1 MSIVVC
7 SSQVA
12 DLNRSRPM
20 NRFWLHCFRE
30 PSIRRDSTERI
41 GEIISITKGSEM
53 KRRFLSSVLILV
65 IFTGGFSVVGSAED
79 QNAVEST
86 QTENQQVAME
96 ANIVTKVFLPI
107 ALAVIMLGM
116 GLSLTAD
123 DFKRV
128 MIYPRATL
136 LGMLNQLILLPIIA
150 FVYAKIFPLS
160 PELAVGLMILA
171 VCPGGVTSNLISHV
185 SKGDTALSIT
195 LTAISGVITV
205 ITIPF
210 ILSYSLEHFI
220 DGRQNISLPI
230 GKTII
235 QIFVITV
242 IPVSIGMSIRSLAE
256 NFANKMGKPVKIIS
270 VIFFV
275 LVLIAAIL
283 SEKDDL
289 PEMFKRVGIAAL
301 ALNVTTMLLGF
312 LTSRLTKLDLPQSI
326 TISIESGIQNG
337 TLAIVIATSILNNTQ
352 MSITPAIYSLL
363 MFVTGGFMM
372 FYFGTKNSDLKS

>member
-1 MSIVVC
+1 MV
-7 SSQVA
+7 
-12 DLNRSRPM
+12 
-20 NRFWLHCFRE
+20 
-30 PSIRRDSTERI
+30 
-41 GEIISITKGSEM
+41 
-53 KRRFLSSVLILV
+53 
-65 IFTGGFSVVGSAED
+65 GFYVVGSVEG
-79 QNAVEST
+79 QNAIDPT

-96 ANIVTKVFLPI
+96 ESVVTKVFLPI

-116 GLSLTAD
+116 GLSLTTD

-128 MIYPRATL
+128 VIYPKATV
-136 LGMLNQLILLPIIA
+136 LGMLNQLILLPIVA

-171 VCPGGVTSNLISHV
+171 ICPGGVTSNLISHV

-205 ITIPF
+205 VTIPF
-210 ILSYSLEHFI
+210 ILNFSLEHFMA
-220 DGRQNISLPI
+220 GREKISLPI

-242 IPVSIGMSIRSLAE
+242 IPVLMGMSIRFFAE
-256 NFANKMGKPVKIIS
+256 SFANKMGKPVKIIS

-289 PEMFKRVGIAAL
+289 PEMFKRVGIAVL

-312 LTSRLTKLDLPQSI
+312 FTSRVAKLDLPQSI
-326 TISIESGIQNG
+326 TIAIESGMQNG
-337 TLAIVIATSILNNTQ
+337 TLAIVIATSVLNNSQ

-372 FYFGTKNSDLKS
+372 FHFGTKNGDVKIKN

>member
-1 MSIVVC
+1 
-7 SSQVA
+7 
-12 DLNRSRPM
+12 
-20 NRFWLHCFRE
+20 
-30 PSIRRDSTERI
+30 
-41 GEIISITKGSEM
+41 M
-53 KRRFLSSVLILV
+53 KHKLFSLFLLIV
-65 IFTGGFSVVGSAED
+65 IFTVGFCVIGFVED
-79 QNAVEST
+79 QNAINPT

-96 ANIVTKVFLPI
+96 ESVVTKVFLPI

-116 GLSLTAD
+116 GLSLTTD

-128 MIYPRATL
+128 MIYPKAAV
-136 LGMLNQLILLPIIA
+136 LGMLNQLILLPIVA

-171 VCPGGVTSNLISHV
+171 ICPGGVTSNLISHI

-210 ILSYSLEHFI
+210 ILSFSLEHFMAE
-220 DGRQNISLPI
+220 GEKISLPI
-230 GKTII
+230 GRTIL
-235 QIFVITV
+235 QIFVITI
-242 IPVSIGMSIRSLAE
+242 IPILMGMSIRFLAE
-256 NFANKMGKPVKIIS
+256 SFADKMGKPVKVLS

-275 LVLIAAIL
+275 LVLIAAIF

-289 PEMFKRVGIAAL
+289 PEMFKQVGIAVL

-312 LTSRLTKLDLPQSI
+312 FTSRMVKLDLSQSI
-326 TISIESGIQNG
+326 TIAIESGIQNG
-337 TLAIVIATSILNNTQ
+337 TLAIVIATSVLNNAQ

-372 FYFGTKNSDLKS
+372 FRFGGKNGDVALES

>member
-1 MSIVVC
+1 
-7 SSQVA
+7 
-12 DLNRSRPM
+12 
-20 NRFWLHCFRE
+20 
-30 PSIRRDSTERI
+30 
-41 GEIISITKGSEM
+41 M
-53 KRRFLSSVLILV
+53 KHKLFSLFLLIV
-65 IFTGGFSVVGSAED
+65 IFTVGFCVIGFVED
-79 QNAVEST
+79 QNAINPT

-96 ANIVTKVFLPI
+96 ESVVTKVFLPI

-116 GLSLTAD
+116 GLSLTTD

-128 MIYPRATL
+128 MIYPKAAV
-136 LGMLNQLILLPIIA
+136 LGMLNQLILLPIVA

-171 VCPGGVTSNLISHV
+171 ICPGGVTSNLISHI

-210 ILSYSLEHFI
+210 ILSFSLEHFMAE
-220 DGRQNISLPI
+220 GEKISLPI
-230 GKTII
+230 GRTIL
-235 QIFVITV
+235 QIFVITI
-242 IPVSIGMSIRSLAE
+242 IPILMGMSIRFLAE
-256 NFANKMGKPVKIIS
+256 SFADKMGKPVKVLS

-275 LVLIAAIL
+275 LVLIAAIF

-289 PEMFKRVGIAAL
+289 PEMFKQVGIAVL

-312 LTSRLTKLDLPQSI
+312 FTSRMVKLDLSQSI
-326 TISIESGIQNG
+326 TIAIESGIQNG
-337 TLAIVIATSILNNTQ
+337 TLAIVIATSVLNNAQ

-363 MFVTGGFMM
+363 MFVTGGLMM
-372 FYFGTKNSDLKS
+372 LRFGGKNGDVTIES

>member
-1 MSIVVC
+1 
-7 SSQVA
+7 
-12 DLNRSRPM
+12 
-20 NRFWLHCFRE
+20 
-30 PSIRRDSTERI
+30 
-41 GEIISITKGSEM
+41 M

-65 IFTGGFSVVGSAED
+65 IFTVGFSIVGSAED

-116 GLSLTAD
+116 GLSLTTD

-128 MIYPRATL
+128 MIYPKATV

-210 ILSYSLEHFI
+210 ILSYSLEYFM
-220 DGRQNISLPI
+220 DGGQNISLPI

-242 IPVSIGMSIRSLAE
+242 IPVSIGMSIRSLTE

-270 VIFFV
+270 GIFFV

-289 PEMFKRVGIAAL
+289 PEMFKRVGIVAL

-312 LTSRLTKLDLPQSI
+312 FTSRLAKLDPPQSI

>member
-1 MSIVVC
+1 MKH
-7 SSQVA
+7 
-12 DLNRSRPM
+12 RS
-20 NRFWLHCFRE
+20 FSL
-30 PSIRRDSTERI
+30 
-41 GEIISITKGSEM
+41 
-53 KRRFLSSVLILV
+53 VLLIV
-65 IFTGGFSVVGSAED
+65 IFMVGFCVVGFVED
-79 QNAVEST
+79 QNAIDPT

-96 ANIVTKVFLPI
+96 ESVVTKIFLPI

-116 GLSLTAD
+116 GLSLTTD
-123 DFKRV
+123 DFRRV
-128 MIYPRATL
+128 VIYPKATV
-136 LGMLNQLILLPIIA
+136 LGMLNQLVLLPIVA

-171 VCPGGVTSNLISHV
+171 ICPGGVTSNLISHV

-205 ITIPF
+205 VTIPF
-210 ILSYSLEHFI
+210 ILNFSLEHFMAE
-220 DGRQNISLPI
+220 GERISLPI

-242 IPVSIGMSIRSLAE
+242 IPVLMGMLTRSLAE
-256 NFANKMGKPVKIIS
+256 SFADKMGKPVKMVSI
-270 VIFFV
+270 IFFV
-275 LVLIAAIL
+275 LVLVAAIL

-289 PEMFKRVGIAAL
+289 PEMFKRVGIAVL
-301 ALNVTTMLLGF
+301 ALNVTMMLLGF
-312 LTSRLTKLDLPQSI
+312 FTSRVARLDLPQSI
-326 TISIESGIQNG
+326 TIAIESGIQNG
-337 TLAIVIATSILNNTQ
+337 TLAIVIATSVLNNSQ

>member
-1 MSIVVC
+1 MKH
-7 SSQVA
+7 
-12 DLNRSRPM
+12 RS
-20 NRFWLHCFRE
+20 FSL
-30 PSIRRDSTERI
+30 
-41 GEIISITKGSEM
+41 
-53 KRRFLSSVLILV
+53 VLLIV
-65 IFTGGFSVVGSAED
+65 IFMVGFCVVGFVED
-79 QNAVEST
+79 QNSIDPT

-96 ANIVTKVFLPI
+96 ESVVTKIFLPI

-116 GLSLTAD
+116 GLSLTTD

-128 MIYPRATL
+128 VIYPKATV
-136 LGMLNQLILLPIIA
+136 LGMLNQLILLPIVA

-171 VCPGGVTSNLISHV
+171 ICPGGVTSNLISHV

-205 ITIPF
+205 VTIPF
-210 ILSYSLEHFI
+210 ILNFSLEHFMAE
-220 DGRQNISLPI
+220 GERISLPI

-242 IPVSIGMSIRSLAE
+242 IPVLMGMSIRFFAE
-256 NFANKMGKPVKIIS
+256 IFANKMGKPVKIIS

-283 SEKDDL
+283 LEKDDL
-289 PEMFKRVGIAAL
+289 PEMFKRVGIAVL

-312 LTSRLTKLDLPQSI
+312 FTSRVAKLDLPQSI
-326 TISIESGIQNG
+326 TIAIESGIQNG
-337 TLAIVIATSILNNTQ
+337 TLAIVIATSVLNNSQ

-372 FYFGTKNSDLKS
+372 FHFGTKNGDVKIKN

>member
-1 MSIVVC
+1 MV
-7 SSQVA
+7 
-12 DLNRSRPM
+12 
-20 NRFWLHCFRE
+20 
-30 PSIRRDSTERI
+30 
-41 GEIISITKGSEM
+41 
-53 KRRFLSSVLILV
+53 
-65 IFTGGFSVVGSAED
+65 GFYVVGSVEG
-79 QNAVEST
+79 QNAIDPT

-96 ANIVTKVFLPI
+96 ESVVTKVFLPI

-116 GLSLTAD
+116 GLSLTTD

-128 MIYPRATL
+128 VIYPKATV
-136 LGMLNQLILLPIIA
+136 LGMLNQLILLPIVA

-171 VCPGGVTSNLISHV
+171 ICPGGVTSNLISHV

-205 ITIPF
+205 VTIPF
-210 ILSYSLEHFI
+210 ILNFSLEHFMA
-220 DGRQNISLPI
+220 GREKISLPI

-242 IPVSIGMSIRSLAE
+242 IPVLMGMSIRFFAE
-256 NFANKMGKPVKIIS
+256 IFANKMGKPVKIIS

-283 SEKDDL
+283 LEKDDL
-289 PEMFKRVGIAAL
+289 PEMFKRVGIAVL

-312 LTSRLTKLDLPQSI
+312 FTSRVAKLDLPQSI
-326 TISIESGIQNG
+326 TIAIESGIQNG
-337 TLAIVIATSILNNTQ
+337 TLAIVIATSVLNNSQ

-372 FYFGTKNSDLKS
+372 FHFGTKNGDVKIKN